1 MLKSLYVKNYVL
13 IDELRIEFGEGLN
26 IITGETGAGKSILVD
41 AFGAVLGE
49 TLSKDAIRRG
59 ASKAIFEAQF
69 ELDAA
74 QPIKNVLL
82 QYDID
87 DDDTQLIVRRE
98 LNASG
103 RSRAFVNDSPVSL
116 SMLAELG
123 DLLVDLHG
131 QHEHQLL
138 LKSGKHI
145 DYLDAFAGHTDLLLK
160 MREAYKNLK
169 AAQKESVALEEKQ
182 RQSNQARDLLMFQHN
197 EIAAVEPEAG
207 EDEALAQEELILRN
221 AELLFEKS
229 NALYEQLYNRD
240 GAVAEVLRAAEK
252 QLDDLQ
258 QIDSGFTSLRS
269 ECENARII
277 IDDIANALQKYAG
290 DITFDA
296 ERLENIRQRLSLL
309 NGLKKKY
316 GGSLAAV
323 LAHQEKVNNE
333 LLLLENLSEAIEQLH
348 IRMEEQRREL
358 GKLAAMAS
366 ENRRAGA
373 AKLGEQVTHELA
385 QLGMPKAE
393 FKVSQQSRET
403 ENATFVT
410 IEGQN
415 FRISAKGIDEIEFVI
430 QPNPGEALK
439 PLASI
444 ASGGE
449 ISRVMLAL
457 KTLLAESDQVPVLVF
472 DEIDAGI
479 SGRVAQSVGLSLRRL
494 AKGRQIISI
503 THLPQIASM
512 AQHHYLVEKQMD
524 AGHTRSLIRRLED
537 DERKEHIARLFG
549 GETVTQAH
557 LDSAQDLIREA
568 EMLSKK
574 SKEL

>member
-41 AFGAVLGE
+41 ALGAVLGE
-49 TLSKDAIRRG
+49 TLSRDAIRRG
-59 ASKAIFEAQF
+59 ASKAIFEALFDISAVQT
-69 ELDAA
+69 
-74 QPIKNVLL
+74 IKNVLL

-87 DDDTQLIVRRE
+87 DDDTQIIVRRE

-116 SMLAELG
+116 TILAEIG

-138 LKSGKHI
+138 LKSSRHI

-160 MREAYKNLK
+160 IRETYKNLK
-169 AAQKESVALEEKQ
+169 AVQKEIVELEDKQ

-207 EDEALAQEELILRN
+207 EDAALAQEELILRN

-358 GKLAAMAS
+358 GRLAAMAS

-385 QLGMPKAE
+385 QLGMEKVE
-393 FKVSQQSRET
+393 FKVSQRTRET
-403 ENATFVT
+403 DNATFVT

-479 SGRVAQSVGLSLRRL
+479 SGRVAQAVGLSLRRL

-512 AQHHYLVEKQMD
+512 AHHHYLVEKQTD
-524 AGHTRSLIRRLED
+524 AEHTKSMIRRL
-537 DERKEHIARLFG
+537 DEEERQEQIARLFG

-557 LDSAQDLIREA
+557 LDSAKDLIREA
-568 EMLSKK
+568 EMLSRKP
-574 SKEL
+574 KEL

>member
-13 IDELRIEFGEGLN
+13 IDELKIEFAEGLN

-41 AFGAVLGE
+41 ALAAVLGE
-49 TLSKDAIRRG
+49 TLSRDAIRRG
-59 ASKAIFEAQF
+59 ASKAIFEAF
-69 ELDAA
+69 FDVSAV

-82 QYDID
+82 QYDVED
-87 DDDTQLIVRRE
+87 VDTQLIVRRE

-116 SMLAELG
+116 TMLAELG
-123 DLLVDLHG
+123 DLLVDLHV

-138 LKSGKHI
+138 LKSSKHI

-160 MREAYKNLK
+160 MRQTYKNLK
-169 AAQKESVALEEKQ
+169 AAQKEIVTLEEKQ
-182 RQSNQARDLLMFQHN
+182 RQANQARDLLMFQRN

-207 EDEALAQEELILRN
+207 EDVALAHEELILRN

-229 NALYEQLYNRD
+229 NALQEQLYNRD

-258 QIDSGFTSLRS
+258 QIDSDFGSLRS

-277 IDDIANALQKYAG
+277 VDDIANALQKYAG

-296 ERLENIRQRLSLL
+296 ERLESIRQRLALL

-316 GGSLAAV
+316 GGSLDAV
-323 LAHQEKVNNE
+323 LVHQKKVNSE
-333 LLLLENLSEAIEQLH
+333 LLMLENLTEAIEQSH
-348 IRMEEQRREL
+348 IRMEEQRQEL
-358 GKLAAMAS
+358 GKLAVMAS
-366 ENRRAGA
+366 DNRRAAA
-373 AKLGEQVTHELA
+373 AKLSELVTKELA
-385 QLGMPKAE
+385 QLGMEKAE
-393 FKVSQQSRET
+393 FKISQQSRET

-410 IEGQN
+410 IAGQN

-430 QPNPGEALK
+430 QANPGESLK

-479 SGRVAQSVGLSLRRL
+479 SGRVAQAVGLSLRRL

-512 AQHHYLVEKQMD
+512 AQHHYLVEKQM
-524 AGHTRSLIRRLED
+524 GVEHTKSLIRRLN
-537 DERKEHIARLFG
+537 DEERQEHIARLFG

-557 LDSAQDLIREA
+557 LDSAKDLIREA
-568 EMLSKK
+568 EMLSRKP
-574 SKEL
+574 KEL

>member
-13 IDELRIEFGEGLN
+13 IDELKIEFAEGLN

-41 AFGAVLGE
+41 ALAAVLGE
-49 TLSKDAIRRG
+49 TLSRDAIRRG
-59 ASKAIFEAQF
+59 ASKAIFEAF
-69 ELDAA
+69 FDVSAV

-82 QYDID
+82 QYDVED
-87 DDDTQLIVRRE
+87 VDTQLIVRRE

-116 SMLAELG
+116 TMLAELG

-138 LKSGKHI
+138 LKSSKHI

-160 MREAYKNLK
+160 MRQTYKNLK
-169 AAQKESVALEEKQ
+169 AAQKEIVTLEEKQ
-182 RQSNQARDLLMFQHN
+182 RQANQARDLLMFQRN

-207 EDEALAQEELILRN
+207 EDVALAHEELILRN

-229 NALYEQLYNRD
+229 NALQEQLYNRD

-258 QIDSGFTSLRS
+258 QIDSDFGSLRS

-277 IDDIANALQKYAG
+277 VDDIANALQKYAG

-296 ERLENIRQRLSLL
+296 ERLESIRQRLALL

-316 GGSLAAV
+316 GGSLDAV
-323 LAHQEKVNNE
+323 LVHQKKVNSE
-333 LLLLENLSEAIEQLH
+333 LLMLENLTEAIEQSH
-348 IRMEEQRREL
+348 IRMEEQRQEL
-358 GKLAAMAS
+358 GKLAVMAS
-366 ENRRAGA
+366 DNRRAAA
-373 AKLGEQVTHELA
+373 AKLSELVTKELA
-385 QLGMPKAE
+385 QLGMEKAE
-393 FKVSQQSRET
+393 FKISQQSRET

-410 IEGQN
+410 IAGQN

-430 QPNPGEALK
+430 QANPGESLK

-479 SGRVAQSVGLSLRRL
+479 SGRVAQAVGLSLRRL

-512 AQHHYLVEKQMD
+512 AQHHYLVEKQM
-524 AGHTRSLIRRLED
+524 GVEHTKSLIRRLN
-537 DERKEHIARLFG
+537 DEERQEHIARLFG

-557 LDSAQDLIREA
+557 LDSAKDLIREA
-568 EMLSKK
+568 EMLSRKP
-574 SKEL
+574 KEL